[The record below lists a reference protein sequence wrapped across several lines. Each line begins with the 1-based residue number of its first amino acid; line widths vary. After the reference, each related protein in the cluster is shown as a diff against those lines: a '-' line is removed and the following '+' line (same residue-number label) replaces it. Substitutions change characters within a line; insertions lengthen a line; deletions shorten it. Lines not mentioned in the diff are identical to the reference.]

1 VSPAADAL
9 AIARG
14 EVRDGVAAIDHFLQV
29 LASRRVGPKVLAR
42 AVPEMAAGCAPLR
55 AAVAA
60 LADALAE
67 ELAEGADAETPGDPE
82 GAAAVRA
89 LLGHTDAR
97 VAELSAALAAH
108 QSASMDARERLAL
121 EAVVRRAAG
130 ELGAV
135 VGLVDLLGAP
145 VTSETTTIDFTDA
158 LLARRVVA
166 RSGMTMVHAAVEQ
179 RASELV
185 VGDAR
190 MILDLL
196 AHAVSTVARAG
207 VDTPRIVVDT
217 GPEGLPVFT
226 VEAARDKAQAG
237 SGAGRPMFD
246 VALRDELPHEA
257 EVVRAAARHAGIA
270 LRVADGGREVTI
282 AL

>member
-14 EVRDGVAAIDHFLQV
+14 EVRDGVAAIEHFLQV
-29 LASRRVGPKVLAR
+29 LASRRVGPKMLAR

-55 AAVAA
+55 AAIAA

-67 ELAEGADAETPGDPE
+67 SLSRGEEGAADPE

-89 LLGHTDAR
+89 LLGHADAR

-135 VGLVDLLGAP
+135 ISVVDLLGAP
-145 VTSETTTIDFTDA
+145 VTSETTTIDFADA
-158 LLARRVVA
+158 LLARRMVA
-166 RSGMTMVHAAVEQ
+166 RSGTTMVHAAVEQ

-190 MILDLL
+190 MILELL
-196 AHAVSTVARAG
+196 AHAVSTVVRAG
-207 VDTPRIVVDT
+207 VDTPRVVVDT

-226 VEAARDKAQAG
+226 VEAAREKAQVG
-237 SGAGRPMFD
+237 SGGNRPLFD

-270 LRVADGGREVTI
+270 LHVEGGGRKVTI

>member
-1 VSPAADAL
+1 VSGAADAL
-9 AIARG
+9 SIARG
-14 EVRDGVAAIDHFLQV
+14 EVRDGVAAIEHFLQV
-29 LASRRVGPKVLAR
+29 LASRRVGPKMLAR

-55 AAVAA
+55 AAIAA
-60 LADALAE
+60 LGDALAE
-67 ELAEGADAETPGDPE
+67 ELSTGTDDPQGGDPE

-89 LLGHTDAR
+89 LLAHADAR
-97 VAELSAALAAH
+97 VAELSAALASH
-108 QSASMDARERLAL
+108 QSATMDARERLAL

-130 ELGAV
+130 ELSAV

-166 RSGMTMVHAAVEQ
+166 RSGMTMVHAAVDQ

-190 MILDLL
+190 MILELL
-196 AHAVSTVARAG
+196 AHAVSTVVRAG

-226 VEAARDKAQAG
+226 VEAARERVAVG
-237 SGAGRPMFD
+237 SGADRPLFD

-270 LRVADGGREVTI
+270 LTIADGGRKVTI